1 MVSSRI
7 PCNILFFTCFL
18 CVHAFFS
25 YITIS
30 EGAVDSP
37 LVRSYPDQVVQ
48 VWSLARVTVLCSW
61 ARHFTLRALIH
72 QGV

>member
-1 MVSSRI
+1 MQYSTFHMFSLCTR
-7 PCNILFFTCFL
+7 LFVYYYVIEL
-18 CVHAFFS
+18 
-25 YITIS
+25 IS
-30 EGAVDSP
+30 EGA
-37 LVRSYPDQVVQ
+37 VRSYPDQVVQ